1 LAEGIF
7 KEIINNNKLGH
18 MFEIDSAGTS
28 SLHEGQF
35 PDLRTLKNAKL
46 HGLNLTHKSRPFVQN
61 DFYNFDYII
70 VMDDSNLKNVNNLLP
85 NNDLEFKLLKMR
97 FFDEINTNSDVPD
110 PWFGGEK
117 GFEDVY
123 QILKRCCQNLY
134 ISLSQKGD

>member
-1 LAEGIF
+1 
-7 KEIINNNKLGH
+7 